1 MGFSIKNAANP
12 DPNKQANEIIF
23 FHKLVSNNLLH
34 QPVKFDDDDD
44 DDDDE
49 LFLWYSSPMTGI

>member
-1 MGFSIKNAANP
+1 MGFSIKNAVNP

-44 DDDDE
+44 DDDE
-49 LFLWYSSPMTGI
+49 LFLWYSSPMKGI

>member
-1 MGFSIKNAANP
+1 MQFNP

-34 QPVKFDDDDD
+34 QPVKFDDDDED

-49 LFLWYSSPMTGI
+49 ELFLWHGSPMKGI

>member
-1 MGFSIKNAANP
+1 MGFSIKNAVNP
-12 DPNKQANEIIF
+12 DSNKQANEIIF

-49 LFLWYSSPMTGI
+49 LFLWYSSPMKGI

>member
-1 MGFSIKNAANP
+1 MQFNP
-12 DPNKQANEIIF
+12 DPNKQANEITF

-34 QPVKFDDDDD
+34 QPVKFDDDDEDDDDD

-49 LFLWYSSPMTGI
+49 ELFLWHGSPMKGI